1 MIVRRRAHIRNGR
14 VVKTRAYNRKEIR
27 TVYDRGRPGK
37 LVVDTDF
44 GTRAR
49 MGRNHLL
56 AGRKST
62 SGYGDGVAVIRDPRT
77 GRIFGRPP
85 RFKMTKGRY
94 AVPSNARTARGN
106 LRVKEITEKK

>member
-1 MIVRRRAHIRNGR
+1 MIVRRRAHVRNGR
-14 VVKTRAYNRKEIR
+14 VVRTRAYS
-27 TVYDRGRPGK
+27 RGPPRK
-37 LVVDTDF
+37 LVVDTDY
-44 GTRAR
+44 GTKSK

-56 AGRKST
+56 AGRKSA
-62 SGYGDGVAVIRDPRT
+62 SGYGDGVAVIRDPST

-106 LRVKEITEKK
+106 LRVKEIGK